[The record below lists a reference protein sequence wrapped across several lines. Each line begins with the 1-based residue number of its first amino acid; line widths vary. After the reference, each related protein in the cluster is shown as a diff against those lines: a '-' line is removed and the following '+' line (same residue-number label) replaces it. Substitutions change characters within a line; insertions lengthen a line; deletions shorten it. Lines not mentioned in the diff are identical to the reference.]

1 MVVRPAQGITRYS
14 KISLV
19 WAIALYTSLVV
30 FNNLTDYD
38 SNYWFV
44 VHVLKMDTTF
54 PDNQGMWRAINVSAI
69 HHLLYWVIILAETA
83 IAALCWW
90 GGARLFRAK
99 DDAKR
104 FNQSKGIAIAG
115 LTLGIVL
122 WFTGFISIGGE
133 WFLMWQSDVWN
144 GQQPAFRLVV
154 VIGITLLYLTRS
166 DDALDA

>member
-1 MVVRPAQGITRYS
+1 MFTRYS

-19 WAIALYTSLVV
+19 WAIALNTSLVV

-54 PDNQGMWRAINVSAI
+54 PDNQGMWRAIDLPAI

-90 GGARLFRAK
+90 GGARLFGAK
-99 DDAKR
+99 DDAES
-104 FNQSKGIAIAG
+104 FNRAKGIAIAG

-122 WFTGFISIGGE
+122 WFTGFITIGGE

-144 GQQPAFRLVV
+144 GIQPAFRLAVV
-154 VIGITLLYLTRS
+154 LGISLVYLTRP
-166 DDALDA
+166 DEDLDA

>member
-1 MVVRPAQGITRYS
+1 MFTRYS
-14 KISLV
+14 KISIV
-19 WAIALYTSLVV
+19 WAIALNASLVA

-54 PDNQGMWRAINVSAI
+54 PDNQGMWRAINASSL
-69 HHLLYWVIILAETA
+69 HHLLYWVIILVEIM
-83 IAALCWW
+83 IAVLCWW

-99 DDAKR
+99 HDALK
-104 FNQSKGIAIAG
+104 FNQAKGIAIAG

-122 WFTGFISIGGE
+122 WFTGFITVGGE

-144 GQQPAFRLVV
+144 GSQAAFRLIVV
-154 VIGITLLYLTRS
+154 LGITLLYLVRPDTAQ
-166 DDALDA
+166 DA

>member
-1 MVVRPAQGITRYS
+1 MFTRYS

-54 PDNQGMWRAINVSAI
+54 PDNQGMWRAINVPAI

-99 DDAKR
+99 DDAKS
-104 FNQSKGIAIAG
+104 FNQAKGIAIAG

-133 WFLMWQSDVWN
+133 WFLMWQSDVWD
-144 GQQPAFRLVV
+144 GRQSAFRLVV
-154 VIGITLLYLTRS
+154 VIGITLLHLTRS